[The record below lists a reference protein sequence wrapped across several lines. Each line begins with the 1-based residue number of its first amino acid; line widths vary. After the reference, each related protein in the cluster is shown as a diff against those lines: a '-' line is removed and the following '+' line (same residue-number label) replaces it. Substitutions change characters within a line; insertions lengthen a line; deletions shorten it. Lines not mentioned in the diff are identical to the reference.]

1 MVVKKQYRLAKTRI
15 LYRNMYGV
23 YFTQSSHE
31 LLWMVFSAKQVLLN
45 TITEK
50 VELGNAL

>member
-15 LYRNMYGV
+15 LYHNMYGV
-23 YFTQSSHE
+23 YSQSSHK